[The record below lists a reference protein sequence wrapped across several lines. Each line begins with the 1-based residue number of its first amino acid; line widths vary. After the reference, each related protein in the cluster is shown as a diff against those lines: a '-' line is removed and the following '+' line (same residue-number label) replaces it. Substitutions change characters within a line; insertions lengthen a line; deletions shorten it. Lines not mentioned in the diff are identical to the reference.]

1 MICIVI
7 FSCYPNSLSYG
18 FYYCIDEIFSS
29 CDFYRKL
36 TFGFCYVFLLV
47 YLQFACL
54 TFIQLITGCILLILT
69 IMTMAVSLSS
79 IHIIG
84 IEILLDV
91 VHIMLAGSV
100 IILSVN
106 ILLFFILL
114 FNVFILGFNNDFFV
128 ECNDIDQNIRCLSR
142 SLKLQYLSS
151 EG

>member
-1 MICIVI
+1 MIFIAL
-7 FSCYPNSLSYG
+7 FSCYLNSLSYG

-36 TFGFCYVFLLV
+36 TFGFYYVFLLV

-91 VHIMLAGSV
+91 VHIMVAGSV

-114 FNVFILGFNNDFFV
+114 FNFSLLGFNNDFFV
-128 ECNDIDQNIRCLSR
+128 EFNDIDQNIRYLPRC
-142 SLKLQYLSS
+142 LKLQ
-151 EG
+151 